1 MKTDRTYADIHLDRI
16 EENMKAVASTVTPG
30 TKIMGIVKADG
41 YGHGAAAVSK
51 TIDAFV
57 SSYGVATADE
67 AVMLRRHGIKK
78 GILVLGPAAKERYR
92 ELAELDIR
100 PSISRF
106 EEAQAF
112 SQAALEAKKQA
123 KVHIAVDTGMSRTG
137 FLPGAE
143 AETEIQRIAGLPG
156 IQIEGIFT
164 HFSKADEEDPDFT
177 REQLR
182 RFTEFTD
189 RLKSRGIQ
197 IPLRH
202 CSNSAGTLRFREA
215 DLNMV
220 RAGIMLY
227 GLHPSKET
235 EKNAALRPAMELKSH
250 ITCIREILPGTAVS
264 YGGTY
269 TADSV
274 RRVATVCA
282 GYGDGYPRNL
292 SGKGMILV
300 HGKRAP
306 ILGRICM
313 DQFMA
318 DVTEIPEAREWE
330 LVTLLGREG
339 EEEISMEE
347 LAAACGG
354 FHYEIPCQLG
364 KRVPRRY
371 LYHGKPVGALSWLD
385 GEYEG
390 FAPEAGSIGR
400 R

>member
-292 SGKGMILV
+292 SGKGTILV

-313 DQFMA
+313 DQMMI
-318 DVTEIPEAREWE
+318 DLSGIPEACLGDE
-330 LVTLLGREG
+330 VTLIGPGVPVEKMAANCQTISNEILSRLGSR
-339 EEEISMEE
+339 
-347 LAAACGG
+347 
-354 FHYEIPCQLG
+354 
-364 KRVPRRY
+364 
-371 LYHGKPVGALSWLD
+371 LYTD
-385 GEYEG
+385 
-390 FAPEAGSIGR
+390 
-400 R
+400 

>member
-292 SGKGMILV
+292 SGKGTILV

-318 DVTEIPEAREWE
+318 DVTKIEGVREFDE
-330 LVTLLGREG
+330 VTLLGGDG
-339 EEEISMEE
+339 EERITMEE
-347 LAAACGG
+347 LGDLSGRFNYEFACC
-354 FHYEIPCQLG
+354 IG
-364 KRVPRRY
+364 KRVPRIFVR
-371 LYHGKPVGALSWLD
+371 HGNTSENFGNTMARS
-385 GEYEG
+385 
-390 FAPEAGSIGR
+390 
-400 R
+400 

>member
-1 MKTDRTYADIHLDRI
+1 M
-16 EENMKAVASTVTPG
+16 
-30 TKIMGIVKADG
+30 
-41 YGHGAAAVSK
+41 
-51 TIDAFV
+51 
-57 SSYGVATADE
+57 
-67 AVMLRRHGIKK
+67 
-78 GILVLGPAAKERYR
+78 
-92 ELAELDIR
+92 AELDIR

-123 KVHIAVDTGMSRTG
+123 KVHIAVDTGMSRIG
-137 FLPGAE
+137 FLPDAE

-182 RFTEFTD
+182 RFTEFAD

-292 SGKGMILV
+292 SGKGTILV